1 VEITVESADLAP
13 AEGQLRFPIF
23 PWWSYGTTV
32 KRGLDLVLALAFLL
46 CSLPIWALIVIAIK
60 LDSPGAAF
68 FSQERVGLRGRPFR
82 FYKFRSM
89 QDGADGAKVRVL
101 HLNEVDGPVFKART
115 DPRVTRVGRLL
126 RRTSL
131 DELPQLINVVRGDMS
146 LVGPRPPLPEEVA
159 NYRSS
164 DMIRL
169 AVKPGLTCWWQVRGR
184 SDCDFDTWMAYDREY
199 VYGMSLG
206 IDMVILL
213 KTVWAV
219 LSCRGAY

>member
-1 VEITVESADLAP
+1 VE
-13 AEGQLRFPIF
+13 GHFGFPIF
-23 PWWSYGTTV
+23 PRWSYGTTV
-32 KRGLDLVLALAFLL
+32 KRALDLLLALVVLL

-60 LDSPGAAF
+60 LDSPGPAF

-115 DPRVTRVGRLL
+115 DPRVTRIGRLL

-146 LVGPRPPLPEEVA
+146 LVGPRPPLPEEVV

-164 DMIRL
+164 DMVRL
-169 AVKPGLTCWWQVRGR
+169 AVRPGLTCWWQVRGR

-199 VYGMSLG
+199 VYGISLG
-206 IDMVILL
+206 TDIVILL

>member
-1 VEITVESADLAP
+1 M
-13 AEGQLRFPIF
+13 
-23 PWWSYGTTV
+23 TV
-32 KRGLDLVLALAFLL
+32 KRGLDLLLALAFLL
-46 CSLPIWALIVIAIK
+46 SSLPIWALIVIAIK

-164 DMIRL
+164 DMVRL
-169 AVKPGLTCWWQVRGR
+169 AVRPGLTCWWQVRGR

-206 IDMVILL
+206 IDIVILL

>member
-1 VEITVESADLAP
+1 
-13 AEGQLRFPIF
+13 
-23 PWWSYGTTV
+23 
-32 KRGLDLVLALAFLL
+32 
-46 CSLPIWALIVIAIK
+46 VIAIK
-60 LDSPGAAF
+60 LDSPGPAF

-115 DPRVTRVGRLL
+115 DPRVTGIGRLL

-164 DMIRL
+164 DMVRL
-169 AVKPGLTCWWQVRGR
+169 AVRPGLTCWWQVRGR

>member
-1 VEITVESADLAP
+1 VEISVESADLSP
-13 AEGQLRFPIF
+13 LEGQLRFPIY

-32 KRGLDLVLALAFLL
+32 KRGLDLLLALAFLL

-164 DMIRL
+164 DMVRL
-169 AVKPGLTCWWQVRGR
+169 AVRPGLTCWWQVRGR

-206 IDMVILL
+206 IDIVILL

>member
-13 AEGQLRFPIF
+13 VEGHLRVPIHR
-23 PWWSYGTTV
+23 WWSYGTTV
-32 KRGLDLVLALAFLL
+32 KRGLDLLLALAFLL
-46 CSLPIWALIVIAIK
+46 CSLPIWALIVIAIR
-60 LDSPGAAF
+60 LDSPGPAF

-89 QDGADGAKVRVL
+89 QDGADRAKVRVL

-159 NYRSS
+159 NYRST
-164 DMIRL
+164 DMVRL
-169 AVKPGLTCWWQVRGR
+169 AVRPGLTCWWQVRGR
-184 SDCDFDTWMAYDREY
+184 SNCDFDTWMAYDREY

-206 IDMVILL
+206 IDIVILL

>member
-1 VEITVESADLAP
+1 MEITVESADLAP
-13 AEGQLRFPIF
+13 VEGLGFPIY
-23 PWWSYGTTV
+23 PRWSYGTTV
-32 KRGLDLVLALAFLL
+32 KRALDLLLALVFLL

-60 LDSPGAAF
+60 LDSPGPAF

-146 LVGPRPPLPEEVA
+146 LVGPRPPLPEEVV

-164 DMIRL
+164 DMVRL
-169 AVKPGLTCWWQVRGR
+169 AVRPGLTCWWQVRGR

-199 VYGMSLG
+199 VYGISLG
-206 IDMVILL
+206 IDIEILL

>member
-13 AEGQLRFPIF
+13 VEGQLRFPIF

-199 VYGMSLG
+199 VYGMSLR